1 MQICSLATIMS
12 LITEILK
19 GMFFHVLVFYS
30 NFLFLCS
37 NKLGKIVDLY
47 NTIRLLCFIFR
58 SIPLAVN
65 GPFCTLSAST
75 PKGLDFESLE
85 SRQAQIGLDQW
96 QPENDS
102 NTNKPMFFNPEPT
115 LTQHKNVKQADQPN
129 SENIQSNSSKNNES
143 GCANEH
149 QSVQSPP
156 KVLEA
161 SLCDSLPLEVR
172 IINTIHR

>member
-1 MQICSLATIMS
+1 M
-12 LITEILK
+12 
-19 GMFFHVLVFYS
+19 
-30 NFLFLCS
+30 
-37 NKLGKIVDLY
+37 DLY

-102 NTNKPMFFNPEPT
+102 NINKPMFFNPEPT

-129 SENIQSNSSKNNES
+129 SENIQSNSSKSNES
-143 GCANEH
+143 GCASEH

-161 SLCDSLPLEVR
+161 SLRDSLPLEVR
-172 IINTIHR
+172 NINTIHG